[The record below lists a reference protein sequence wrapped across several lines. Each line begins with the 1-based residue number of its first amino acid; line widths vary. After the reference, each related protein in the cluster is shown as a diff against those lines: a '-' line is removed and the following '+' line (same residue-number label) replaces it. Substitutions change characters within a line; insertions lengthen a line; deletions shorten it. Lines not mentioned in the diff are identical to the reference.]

1 MKKKISVLNKN
12 SNQTKLYFILIG
24 LALLSF
30 ILGILFIFII
40 DKNSLSY
47 IKDHLSLYFD
57 NIPLNINTFF
67 KTLFNN
73 FIYIIIIWVLGIS
86 LIGLPIVILMFAF
99 KSFIFGF
106 SISSIMYSFGFKGI
120 LISFINVI
128 INKFAYIVVLL
139 LITRYS
145 ISFSIKLFKHLFLRK
160 PINFRETMNKYLK
173 VLIISLVISLFIS
186 IYESFISN
194 YLLNFFNL

>member
-120 LISFINVI
+120 LISLINVI